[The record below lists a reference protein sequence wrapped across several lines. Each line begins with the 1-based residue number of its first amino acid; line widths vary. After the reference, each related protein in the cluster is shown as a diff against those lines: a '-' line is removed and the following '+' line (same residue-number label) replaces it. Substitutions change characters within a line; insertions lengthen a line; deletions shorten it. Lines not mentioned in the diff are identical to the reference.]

1 MTDSTNPTNTTTPSD
16 TDTGSPAVYP
26 GTPRWVRIS
35 GITAL
40 VLIVLVVA
48 VLVVTT
54 ALGLHTPGGPGG
66 HLALL
71 GGHG

>member
-1 MTDSTNPTNTTTPSD
+1 MT
-16 TDTGSPAVYP
+16 
-26 GTPRWVRIS
+26 GTPRWVKIS

-40 VLIVLVVA
+40 VLIVLIVA